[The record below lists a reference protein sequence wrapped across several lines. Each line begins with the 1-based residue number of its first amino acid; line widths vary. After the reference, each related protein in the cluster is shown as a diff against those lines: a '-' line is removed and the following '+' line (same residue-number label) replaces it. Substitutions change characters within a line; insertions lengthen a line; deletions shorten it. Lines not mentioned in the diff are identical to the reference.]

1 MGCVSIDVCVVSGY
15 DDLARWV
22 EVRNRALPDDPE
34 NAEMMA
40 LARSSELDHL
50 DLLAQSDGEPCGTAM
65 LAGDPHSVGS
75 SHPFVEVHVLPEY
88 RRRGAGQA
96 LFTELSRFARGLGK
110 EGFVCEARVD
120 DPHGSAFL
128 GRRGY
133 VEETRT
139 DQYALDLAAS
149 LVDASPSDVDV
160 VWLADRPD
168 FIPAMH
174 AVALSAYPGL
184 SYRAAR
190 QAETVQDWQMY
201 ELGEPTLRLELT
213 AIGLVEGEVRG
224 YSPMIG
230 LPALNAGRHRLVVR
244 PDENLR
250 EVAGA
255 LARAQAARARELGLE
270 LLISWR
276 RGEATAHVH
285 ETLGFTVR
293 TSSIG
298 FRGPLG
304 EESR

>member
-1 MGCVSIDVCVVSGY
+1 MGYVSIDVCVVSGY

-34 NAEMMA
+34 NPEMMA
-40 LARSSELDHL
+40 LVRATELDHL
-50 DLLAQSDGEPCGTAM
+50 DLLVEADGEPCGTAM

-75 SHPFVEVHVLPEY
+75 SHPFAEVHVLPQY
-88 RRRGAGQA
+88 RRRGAGRA
-96 LFTELSRFARGLGK
+96 LFSELSRFARGLGK
-110 EGFVCEARVD
+110 KGFVCEARVD
-120 DPHGSAFL
+120 DPDGIAFL
-128 GRRGY
+128 ERRGY
-133 VEETRT
+133 VEEMRT
-139 DQYALDLAAS
+139 DQYALDLTTAR
-149 LVDASPSDVDV
+149 VDPPSSEVEV

-174 AVALSAYPGL
+174 AVAQSAYPGL

-213 AIGLVEGEVRG
+213 GIALVDGEVRG

-244 PDENLR
+244 PDERLCDI
-250 EVAGA
+250 AGA
-255 LARAQAARARELGLE
+255 LARAQASRARELGLG
-270 LLISWR
+270 LILSWR
-276 RGEATAHVH
+276 RGEATAYVH
-285 ETLGFTVR
+285 EALGFTVR

-298 FRGPLG
+298 FRGPLA
-304 EESR
+304 ED